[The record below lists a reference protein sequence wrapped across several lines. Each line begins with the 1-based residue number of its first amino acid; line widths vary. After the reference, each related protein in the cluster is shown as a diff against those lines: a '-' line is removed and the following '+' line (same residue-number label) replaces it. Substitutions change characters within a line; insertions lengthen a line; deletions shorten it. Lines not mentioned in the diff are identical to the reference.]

1 MMSVT
6 FYAENR
12 HSVLSFFTAFTCMS
26 IYSKYGAKRVVNAA
40 FHLTRLG
47 GSTLSPKVLEAMEE
61 ANKSYVYMWDLIE
74 KGSKHIAEA
83 INAPAAWITSGAFNA
98 LVLAAAACMAGKDP
112 EAMRRLPNTEGM
124 KNEIIIQR
132 NARLLVYDRSME
144 VAGGK
149 FVFVGD
155 EKWGCPPEQLE
166 AAITEKTAAIHY
178 AYPSW
183 GNPYICPLEKV
194 IEIGKRHGVPV
205 IVDAAGMTYPKDVQA
220 KFMEMGADLVAV
232 GGKYVGGPNSTGY
245 IYGRED
251 LIEAI
256 SLHSFIGAEAGPK
269 EQSGFY
275 RSIGRGYKLDRQ
287 EIIGLLVAFDEW
299 MEMDH
304 DKERFQPAWAK
315 VKYIEENIKD
325 LPGLKNAS
333 MEYYPKSGEGT
344 GYHTIGLRVILNDL
358 GIAETNALMRKMR
371 EGDPEIWMRNWGDS
385 NDFIINALNLQPGDE
400 EVIVERFKT
409 LFG

>member
-1 MMSVT
+1 
-6 FYAENR
+6 
-12 HSVLSFFTAFTCMS
+12 MS
-26 IYSKYGAKRVVNAA
+26 IYSKYGVKRVVNAA

-61 ANKSYVYMWDLIE
+61 ANKSYVSMWDLIE
-74 KGSKHIAEA
+74 KGGQHIAEE
-83 INAPAAWITSGAFNA
+83 IGAPAAWITSGAFNA
-98 LVLAAAACMAGKDP
+98 LVLAAAACIAGKDP
-112 EAMRRLPNTEGM
+112 EKMRRLPNTEGM

-155 EKWGCPPEQLE
+155 ERWGCPPEQLE

-178 AYPSW
+178 AYPGMGS
-183 GNPYICPLEKV
+183 NPTICPLEKV
-194 IEIGKRHGVPV
+194 LEIGKRHGVPV
-205 IVDAAGMTYPKDVQA
+205 IVDGAGMTYPKDIQS
-220 KFMEMGADLVAV
+220 KFMKMGCDLVAV

-245 IYGRED
+245 IYGRKD

-256 SLHSFIGAEAGPK
+256 ALHSFIGAEAGPN
-269 EQSGFY
+269 EQAGFY
-275 RSIGRGYKLDRQ
+275 RSLGRGYKLDRQ

-304 DKERFQPAWAK
+304 DKSRFQPAWER
-315 VKYIEENIKD
+315 VKYIENGIKG
-325 LPGLKNAS
+325 LPGLKNAR
-333 MEYYPKSGEGT
+333 MKYYPASGMGS
-344 GYHTIGLRVILNDL
+344 GYHTIGLHVILEGL
-358 GIAETNALMRKMR
+358 GVEETNALLRR
-371 EGDPEIWMRNWGDS
+371 LRDGDPEIWVRNWGSS
-385 NDFIINALNLQPGDE
+385 NDFIINTLNLQQGDKE
-400 EVIVERFKT
+400 IIVERFKE

>member
-1 MMSVT
+1 
-6 FYAENR
+6 
-12 HSVLSFFTAFTCMS
+12 MS
-26 IYSKYGAKRVVNAA
+26 IYSKYGVKRVVNAA

-47 GSTLSPKVLEAMEE
+47 GSTLTPTVLAAMED
-61 ANKSYVYMWDLIE
+61 ANKSYAYMWDLIE
-74 KGSKHIAEA
+74 KGGQHIAKE
-83 INAPAAWITSGAFNA
+83 INAPAAWITSGAFNS
-98 LVLAAAACMAGKDP
+98 LVLAAAACIAGKDP
-112 EAMRRLPNTEGM
+112 EAMRRLPDTEGM

-155 EKWGCPPEQLE
+155 ERWGCPPEQLE
-166 AAITEKTAAIHY
+166 AAITEKTAGIHY

-183 GNPYICPLEKV
+183 GNPFICPLEKV

-205 IVDAAGMTYPKDVQA
+205 IVDAAGMTYPKDVQS
-220 KFMEMGADLVAV
+220 KFMEMGCDLVAV

-245 IYGRED
+245 IYGRKD

-256 SLHSFIGAEAGPK
+256 ALHSFIGAEAGPK

-275 RSIGRGYKLDRQ
+275 RSLGRGYKLDRQ

-304 DKERFQPAWAK
+304 DKERFQPAWEK
-315 VKYIEENIKD
+315 VKYIEKGIKG
-325 LPGLKNAS
+325 LPGLKNARI
-333 MEYYPKSGEGT
+333 EYYPASGEGT
-344 GYHTIGLRVILNDL
+344 GYHTVGLHVKLDDL
-358 GIAETNALMRKMR
+358 GVAETNKLVRSLRA
-371 EGDPEIWMRNWGDS
+371 GDPEIWVRNWGNS
-385 NDFIINALNLQPGDE
+385 NDFIINTLNLQPEDSE
-400 EVIVERFKT
+400 IIVERFKE